1 MKVRSARPQVR
12 RLAESLG
19 LDYPGMESD
28 RFWLAEEDGRAQGI
42 VGLMKHLDCL
52 ELVALG
58 VAPQARSR
66 GLGGKLIEALSAEAQ
81 EDVFLATV
89 VPGFF
94 EKHAFVRAER
104 APVGL
109 K

>member
-1 MKVRSARPQVR
+1 M
-12 RLAESLG
+12 
-19 LDYPGMESD
+19 
-28 RFWLAEEDGRAQGI
+28 DGRAQGI
-42 VGLMKHLDCL
+42 VGLMKHPDCL

-89 VPGFF
+89 IPGFF

-104 APVGL
+104 APAGL
-109 K
+109 AKDPAWCEGCPRERCAIMVRRAR

>member
-42 VGLMKHLDCL
+42 VGLMKHPDCL

-58 VAPQARSR
+58 VAPQA
-66 GLGGKLIEALSAEAQ
+66 LSAEAQ
-81 EDVFLATV
+81 EDVFLW
-89 VPGFF
+89 P
-94 EKHAFVRAER
+94 RSS
-104 APVGL
+104 PVSSKSTLLSGL
-109 K
+109 SGRWPD

>member
-1 MKVRSARPQVR
+1 MKIRSARPQIR

-28 RFWLAEEDGRAQGI
+28 KFWLAEEDGRAQGI
-42 VGLMKHLDCL
+42 VGLMKHPDCL

-58 VAPQARSR
+58 
-66 GLGGKLIEALSAEAQ
+66 GKFIEALSAEVQ
-81 EDVFLATV
+81 EDVFLTTV
-89 VPGFF
+89 IPGLF

-104 APVGL
+104 ALAGL